1 MPFNRF
7 QHFNDESLE
16 ELENYARNL
25 REGVRNNLQQQQQSQ
40 IEQRQQQSQIEQQ
53 QSQIKQQPQQ
63 QDDYDELLR
72 YSNNLK

>member
-25 REGVRNNLQQQQQSQ
+25 REGLRNNLQQ
-40 IEQRQQQSQIEQQ
+40 QQQSQIEQQ

-63 QDDYDELLR
+63 EDDYDELLR
-72 YSNNLK
+72 YSNNLKASK

>member
-25 REGVRNNLQQQQQSQ
+25 REGLRNNLQQQQQSK
-40 IEQRQQQSQIEQQ
+40 IEQQ

-63 QDDYDELLR
+63 EDDYDELLR
-72 YSNNLK
+72 YSNNLKASK